1 MNEIGWVFI
10 YISAFG
16 LSEYFVKKYLHQ
28 DIIVILYYSLIF
40 SIGIWLLYKS
50 NFNRYFK
57 NLKFKKEEKED

>member
-16 LSEYFVKKYLHQ
+16 LSEYFVKKYLHE

-40 SIGIWLLYKS
+40 SIGIWCLYKF

-57 NLKFKKEEKED
+57 NLKFKKED

>member
-1 MNEIGWVFI
+1 MNEIGWAFI

-16 LSEYFVKKYLHQ
+16 LSEYFVKKYLHE

-40 SIGIWLLYKS
+40 GIGIWCLYKS

-57 NLKFKKEEKED
+57 NLKFKKED

>member
-16 LSEYFVKKYLHQ
+16 LSEYFVKKYLHE

-40 SIGIWLLYKS
+40 SIGIWCLYKS

-57 NLKFKKEEKED
+57 NLKFTQKED